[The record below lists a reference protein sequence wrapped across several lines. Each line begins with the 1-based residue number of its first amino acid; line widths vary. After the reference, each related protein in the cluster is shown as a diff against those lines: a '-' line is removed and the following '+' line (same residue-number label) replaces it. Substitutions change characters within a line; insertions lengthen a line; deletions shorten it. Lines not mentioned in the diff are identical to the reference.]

1 MLQSRSTFRSIDFWL
16 RLLILKREL
25 TEFNRRFDLRPGN
38 SRWRFHANF
47 IKKRTGL
54 VSRRDE
60 HNASRFFLS
69 CFALFFLCVSR
80 VISASITKNH
90 DAPAMAD
97 AGTRAREESREMRLG
112 QVKSLIK
119 STLPRPRH
127 PAKERTP
134 APPEASILWLL
145 LIIVPVASVSFN
157 WFHAYF

>member
-1 MLQSRSTFRSIDFWL
+1 MTLS
-16 RLLILKREL
+16 REL
-25 TEFNRRFDLRPGN
+25 YQEKNR
-38 SRWRFHANF
+38 
-47 IKKRTGL
+47 
-54 VSRRDE
+54 
-60 HNASRFFLS
+60 ASIASGRAQCKPLFFLS

-145 LIIVPVASVSFN
+145 LIIVRVASVSFN

>member
-1 MLQSRSTFRSIDFWL
+1 M
-16 RLLILKREL
+16 
-25 TEFNRRFDLRPGN
+25 
-38 SRWRFHANF
+38 HAAF
-47 IKKRTGL
+47 FFL
-54 VSRRDE
+54 
-60 HNASRFFLS
+60 FLS

-80 VISASITKNH
+80 VISAGITKNH

-145 LIIVPVASVSFN
+145 LIIVRVASVSFD

>member
-1 MLQSRSTFRSIDFWL
+1 MQ
-16 RLLILKREL
+16 
-25 TEFNRRFDLRPGN
+25 
-38 SRWRFHANF
+38 A
-47 IKKRTGL
+47 
-54 VSRRDE
+54 
-60 HNASRFFLS
+60 AFFLS

-90 DAPAMAD
+90 DALAMAD

-119 STLPRPRH
+119 STLPRPRQ

-134 APPEASILWLL
+134 APPEDSILWLL
-145 LIIVPVASVSFN
+145 LIIVRVAFVSFD